1 MYQKAEIGKHFF
13 LKIFKMVLIIKRLM
27 RTNII
32 LKVRKISQFKIYK
45 SIFNSLKKAIKK
57 NIDLHVCKTL
67 I

>member
-13 LKIFKMVLIIKRLM
+13 LKILKMVLIIKRLM
-27 RTNII
+27 RTKII